1 MNKEDLEKGGMVVP
15 AHGTFGEELS
25 GLAEQI
31 VSAEV
36 RVRKLTDSVEYHK
49 AAAQQ
54 EQWDLEE
61 TAKAQRVLKNK
72 VEVLVSRGVA
82 GA

>member
-1 MNKEDLEKGGMVVP
+1 M
-15 AHGTFGEELS
+15 
-25 GLAEQI
+25 
-31 VSAEV
+31 SAEV